1 MSDSRLSKPNP
12 TSESDHSSDSI
23 HSIDREIAHH
33 IEALTD
39 ANIAQGLSPEEARRR
54 ALIEFGGREQVKQT
68 VREVHISAFV
78 ESIAFH
84 LKAALRFLRKSP
96 SFSLAVILTLA
107 LGIGANSAVFSAID
121 AVVLRPLPFPNGDQL
136 VRLDQH
142 DIQGR
147 DANRFV
153 APVRLDDWNRLNSTF
168 QSISG
173 YYLDD
178 LSETSG
184 QLPEKVTEVL
194 VAPRFLET
202 LGISPA
208 LGRQFTPAE
217 EHWGGPN
224 AVLISYALW
233 QRRFHVDPE
242 VIGKELHIGS
252 RRGDSF
258 PIVGVMPASFQFP
271 SRNADLWAPSPPDA
285 PFAQRR
291 DATWFTV
298 IGRMKPNISIQ
309 QAQADLITI
318 QNQLGRQFAKP
329 DNELTV
335 EATPLKEVIV
345 GGVRSSLWLLYGS
358 VTLLLLI
365 ACSNIAAL
373 LLARTAER
381 EHEVS
386 IRFSLGASRKA
397 IIVQLLTEVFAL
409 ATIGSIVGLLV
420 AAAAAHG
427 FHLLAK
433 TLPRAEEISLNW
445 RVAFYSLAAA
455 LATTLL
461 CGLFPALRGT
471 RRGLAHTLAA
481 GSRTQVSARNP
492 LQWALVGVQVTLA
505 VTLLI
510 GAGLLLRSLQQI
522 ARVYPGF
529 DPAHVL
535 TFQIS
540 GSWGETADMK
550 GLIQHVNRT
559 LDSLR
564 TLPGVVD
571 SATADSLPG
580 IAFLYPL
587 EFKIDG
593 KIEPGHPLLANSRYV
608 SAGYVNTVEI
618 PVLVGEACKPDSTTS
633 DILVN
638 RAFLNKYMKG
648 ASPLGHVLSE
658 AAYNDFSPKGIVR
671 GIVGDAREQGLN
683 TQPVPTVYS
692 CFSAPN
698 PFPDYLVRTTGDPM
712 AMAETIRRRIHEI
725 DPSRS
730 VYAFAPLQ
738 QHLDDA
744 STENRL
750 RTTLLALFAATA
762 VALACIGLYGT
773 LSYLGRLR
781 QREVGVRLALG
792 AMRNQIV
799 ARFLAQGLRVAVIGC
814 IAGVALG
821 LALSHFLANMLYGV
835 TALDPI
841 TYSSVVCL
849 ILFVAAL
856 ASLVPAIRAANINPV
871 QVLRDE

>member
-1 MSDSRLSKPNP
+1 MFHPKPGQNNGP
-12 TSESDHSSDSI
+12 ES
-23 HSIDREIAHH
+23 SIDREIAHH
-33 IEALTD
+33 IDELTR
-39 ANIAQGLSPEEARRR
+39 AYIEQGASPDEARRH
-54 ALIEFGGREQVKQT
+54 ALLEFGGREQVRQT
-68 VREVHISAFV
+68 VREVHTSAFA
-78 ESIAFH
+78 EALLFNF
-84 LKAALRFLRKSP
+84 KAALRFLRKSP

-147 DANRFV
+147 DANHFV
-153 APVRLDDWNRLNSTF
+153 APVRLEDWNRLNSTF

-184 QLPEKVTEVL
+184 PLPEKVTEAL

-208 LGRQFTPAE
+208 LGREFTPAE
-217 EHWGGPN
+217 EHWGGPD
-224 AVLISYALW
+224 AVLISYGFW
-233 QRRFHVDPE
+233 QRRFQGDPNA
-242 VIGKELHIGS
+242 IGKKLHVGS
-252 RRGDSF
+252 FSYA
-258 PIVGVMPASFQFP
+258 IAGVMPASFQFP
-271 SRNADLWAPSPPDA
+271 SRDVDLWAPSAPDA

-298 IGRMKPNISIQ
+298 IGRLKPGISVQ
-309 QAQADLITI
+309 QGNVDLNTTQAQ
-318 QNQLGRQFAKP
+318 LGKQFAKP
-329 DNELTV
+329 DNELSV
-335 EATPLKEVIV
+335 ETTPLKEVIV
-345 GGVRSSLWLLYGS
+345 GRVRDSLWLLYGS
-358 VTLLLLI
+358 VSLLLFI

-386 IRFSLGASRKA
+386 IRFSLGASRRA
-397 IIVQLLTEVFAL
+397 IVIQILTEVFAL
-409 ATIGSIVGLLV
+409 ALIGSIAGLLV
-420 AAAAAHG
+420 AAAADHW

-433 TLPRAEEISLNW
+433 TLPRAEEIALNW
-445 RVAFYSLAAA
+445 RIALYSLSAA

-471 RRGLAHTLAA
+471 RRNLAQAIA
-481 GSRTQVSARNP
+481 SGSRTQVSTRNP
-492 LQWALVGVQVTLA
+492 VQWVLVAVQVTLA

-522 ARVYPGF
+522 ARVSPGF
-529 DPAHVL
+529 DPTHVL

-550 GLIQHVNRT
+550 TLIQHVNSN

-571 SATADSLPG
+571 AATADSLPG
-580 IAFLYPL
+580 VAFLYQL
-587 EFKIDG
+587 QFKVDG
-593 KIEPGHPLLANSRYV
+593 KLEPGHPVLANSRTV
-608 SAGYVNTVEI
+608 SARYFDTARI
-618 PVLVGEACKPDSTTS
+618 PVLVGEPCKSASTTS
-633 DILVN
+633 DVLVN
-638 RAFLNKYMKG
+638 RAFVSKYISDT
-648 ASPLGHVLSE
+648 SPIGHVLSE
-658 AAYNDFSPKGIVR
+658 ATYNDFGVKGIVR

-683 TQPVPTVYS
+683 EQPVPTVYS

-698 PFPDYLVRTTGDPM
+698 PFPNYLVRTQGDPM

-738 QHLDDA
+738 DQLDDA
-744 STENRL
+744 SVENRL
-750 RTTLLALFAATA
+750 RTTLLSLFAATA

-773 LSYLGRLR
+773 LSYLARLR

-792 AMRNQIV
+792 ALRNQIV
-799 ARFLAQGLRVAVIGC
+799 GRFLAQGLRIAVLGC
-814 IAGVALG
+814 IAGLALG
-821 LALSHFLANMLYGV
+821 LTLSRFLAGMLYGI

-841 TYSSVVCL
+841 TYASVVGL
-849 ILFVAAL
+849 ILLVGTA
-856 ASLVPAIRAANINPV
+856 ASLIPALRAARTDPV
-871 QVLRDE
+871 KVLRDE

>member
-1 MSDSRLSKPNP
+1 MFHPKPGQNNGP
-12 TSESDHSSDSI
+12 ES
-23 HSIDREIAHH
+23 SIDREIAHH
-33 IEALTD
+33 IDELTR
-39 ANIAQGLSPEEARRR
+39 AYIQQGASPDEARRH
-54 ALIEFGGREQVKQT
+54 ALLEFGGREQVRQT
-68 VREVHISAFV
+68 VREVHTSAFA
-78 ESIAFH
+78 EALLFNF
-84 LKAALRFLRKSP
+84 KAALRFLRKSP

-147 DANRFV
+147 DANHFV
-153 APVRLDDWNRLNSTF
+153 APVRLEDWNRLNSTF

-184 QLPEKVTEVL
+184 PLPEKVTEAL

-208 LGRQFTPAE
+208 LGREFTPAE
-217 EHWGGPN
+217 EHWGGPD
-224 AVLISYALW
+224 AVLISYGFW
-233 QRRFHVDPE
+233 QRRFQGDPNA
-242 VIGKELHIGS
+242 IGKKLHVGS
-252 RRGDSF
+252 FSYA
-258 PIVGVMPASFQFP
+258 IAGVMPASFQFP
-271 SRNADLWAPSPPDA
+271 SRDVDLWAPSAPDA

-298 IGRMKPNISIQ
+298 IGRLKPGISVQ
-309 QAQADLITI
+309 QGNVDLNTTQAQ
-318 QNQLGRQFAKP
+318 LGKQFAKP
-329 DNELTV
+329 DNELSV
-335 EATPLKEVIV
+335 ETTPLKEVIV
-345 GGVRSSLWLLYGS
+345 GRVRDSLWLLYGS
-358 VTLLLLI
+358 VSLLLFI

-386 IRFSLGASRKA
+386 IRFSLGASRRA
-397 IIVQLLTEVFAL
+397 IVIQILTEVFAL
-409 ATIGSIVGLLV
+409 ALIGSIAGLLV
-420 AAAAAHG
+420 AAAADHW

-433 TLPRAEEISLNW
+433 TLPRAEEIALNW
-445 RVAFYSLAAA
+445 RIALYSLSAA

-471 RRGLAHTLAA
+471 RRNLAQAIA
-481 GSRTQVSARNP
+481 SGSRTQVSTRNP
-492 LQWALVGVQVTLA
+492 VQWVLVAVQVTLA

-522 ARVYPGF
+522 ARVSPGF
-529 DPAHVL
+529 DPTHVL

-550 GLIQHVNRT
+550 TLIQHVNSN

-571 SATADSLPG
+571 AATADSLPG
-580 IAFLYPL
+580 VAFLYQL
-587 EFKIDG
+587 QFKVDG
-593 KIEPGHPLLANSRYV
+593 KLEPGHPVLANSRTV
-608 SAGYVNTVEI
+608 SARYFDTARI
-618 PVLVGEACKPDSTTS
+618 PVLVGEPCKSASTTS
-633 DILVN
+633 DVLVN
-638 RAFLNKYMKG
+638 RAFVSKYISDT
-648 ASPLGHVLSE
+648 SPIGHVLSE
-658 AAYNDFSPKGIVR
+658 ATYNDFGVKGIVR

-683 TQPVPTVYS
+683 EQPVPTVYS

-698 PFPDYLVRTTGDPM
+698 PFPNYLVRTQGDPM

-738 QHLDDA
+738 DQLDDA
-744 STENRL
+744 SVENRL
-750 RTTLLALFAATA
+750 RTTLLSLFAATA

-773 LSYLGRLR
+773 LSYLARLR

-792 AMRNQIV
+792 ALRSQIV
-799 ARFLAQGLRVAVIGC
+799 GRFLAQGLRIAVLGC
-814 IAGVALG
+814 IAGLALG
-821 LALSHFLANMLYGV
+821 LTLSRFLAGMLYGI

-841 TYSSVVCL
+841 TYASVVGL
-849 ILFVAAL
+849 ILLVGTA
-856 ASLVPAIRAANINPV
+856 ASLIPALRAARTDPV
-871 QVLRDE
+871 KVLRDE